1 MIDLDKATSE
11 FDKYVR
17 KYDMTNKII
26 KLKYHHTYKVVQLSE
41 ELAKSLN
48 LSDEDIKLAKLI
60 GLLHDI
66 ARFEDDKYDNLILI
80 AIKNHNK
87 YKIEDNLPERELLF
101 SKIIKDADKLDIFS
115 ETLNCFYKKE
125 NEIDEIE
132 NGVID
137 EQIIEQI
144 KQNVLVK
151 RKPNSKSI
159 DRLLINLAFTFDFY
173 FEYSFKTMKEADYI
187 NKIIDRFNYKNQE
200 TKIQMEK
207 IRNLL
212 NQFIKEKIKDDR
224 I

>member
-1 MIDLDKATSE
+1 M
-11 FDKYVR
+11 
-17 KYDMTNKII
+17 
-26 KLKYHHTYKVVQLSE
+26 
-41 ELAKSLN
+41 
-48 LSDEDIKLAKLI
+48 
-60 GLLHDI
+60 
-66 ARFEDDKYDNLILI
+66 
-80 AIKNHNK
+80 
-87 YKIEDNLPERELLF
+87 PERELLF